1 MFARQTTIEA
11 DPDRIDEAIQHVREA
26 VLPTIEDADGFKGFT
41 LLVDREDG
49 LMIGTSYWESLQAL
63 EDSEADVRDA
73 RDEAV
78 KTAGATTPD
87 VRQLEVA
94 IDTEA

>member
-11 DPDRIDEAIQHVREA
+11 DPDRIDDAIQHVREA
-26 VLPTIEDADGFKGFT
+26 VLPAIEDADGFKGFT
-41 LLVDREDG
+41 LLVDREEG

-73 RDEAV
+73 REEATRAAV
-78 KTAGATTPD
+78 ATAPD

-94 IDTEA
+94 IDTQV